1 VQQVTA
7 MSHKRL
13 IIPAI
18 CIFLAAT
25 MAFLGCADYAVIYSD
40 KGNRHLAHGQFD
52 EAIAAYTKVIELD
65 PGSVLAYSNRGEA
78 YYSIGEYDKAIA
90 DYTKAIEMDPEFW
103 LVYYRRG
110 LAYESKGE
118 YEKAA
123 SDYEKVIEAATDPE
137 LVETARKS
145 LQGIGE

>member
-1 VQQVTA
+1 MA
-7 MSHKRL
+7 MRHKRV

-18 CIFLAAT
+18 CVLLVAT
-25 MAFLGCADYAVIYSD
+25 MAVLGCADYAVMYLD
-40 KGNRHLAHGQFD
+40 KGSRHLAQGQFD

-65 PGSVLAYSNRGEA
+65 PGYALAYSNRGEA

-90 DYTKAIEMDPEFW
+90 DYTKAIELDPEFW
-103 LVYYRRG
+103 LAYYRRG

-123 SDYEKVIEAATDPE
+123 SDYEKVIEMATDPG
-137 LVETARKS
+137 LVEDARQA
-145 LQGIGE
+145 LERIGE